1 MEDLDH
7 SAVWCS
13 VKRYKAAADDLRP
26 SQVFYLVTIEPAI
39 AFWIQAPIK
48 RG

>member
-1 MEDLDH
+1 MEDLDP

-13 VKRYKAAADDLRP
+13 VKEYKAAADDLRP
-26 SQVFYLVTIEPAI
+26 SQVFYLVTIGPAI
-39 AFWIQAPIK
+39 AFSFQAPTK